1 MSKDISSSQLET
13 LTGASRDVSRRDLLR
28 RAAITAGSAV
38 VLVASAMPAEA
49 KMTQTAAAY
58 QGTAKGDQSCANC
71 ALFQAPSSC
80 TLVDGTV
87 SPNGW
92 CRFYSKKS

>member
-1 MSKDISSSQLET
+1 
-13 LTGASRDVSRRDLLR
+13 VSRRELFR
-28 RAAITAGSAV
+28 GVAIAAGGAAALAGMVTAAQ
-38 VLVASAMPAEA
+38 A
-49 KMTQTAAAY
+49 KMTEKAAGY
-58 QGTAKGDQSCANC
+58 QETPGKDGSNCSTC

-80 TLVDGTV
+80 TLIDGTI